1 VGKST
6 ELLRLR
12 EWLISQNYFVV
23 YFAAN
28 DEDIDPGDTKYVDIL
43 LACTKHLVQ
52 AIKLAD
58 ENPLRGLTDWL
69 EKHSESL
76 NDLLLTPLTL
86 EGLSLEQKVSEFTK
100 ITSTLKAQPDNR
112 QQIRDKI
119 SQNTL
124 TLLQALNE
132 FITVAKKSLPDNR
145 KDLILIVD
153 NLDRIVEQKTAADE
167 PSNYDE
173 IFVKHYEQLRGLD
186 CHLIY
191 TVPITIVYSERSTEL
206 QNNFDE
212 TSVLPMVMLRDKDDS
227 INEKGLKKF
236 REIIVKR
243 IEEVTLKDQPHI
255 GKELAQDLDSK
266 VFVSPEVLDHLC
278 LMSGGHVRLLMK
290 MIQKAI
296 DWTDDLPIT
305 KQAVNIAI
313 EEAKNDYRYTIFE
326 HQWPLLKE
334 VAATKQIPN
343 NESDREYQRLLASRC
358 IMQYRYYDENDQLK
372 RWYDVH
378 PLIKE
383 MMNLDDTLKPNLLIP
398 MDEASRQYDR
408 LVAEQRLSEAS
419 EIANSI
425 YKMYEDNVESLKSRP
440 ESDEYINAIAWSSY
454 WKLRRD
460 LYKAKSPVISGGR
473 F

>member
-1 VGKST
+1 MSEALMTEIYNVFDPFDPPPREAYVNCEEVRGRWDVLRELGRKITRSKGATCQLYTGHRGVGKST

-58 ENPLRGLTDWL
+58 ENPLKGLTDWL
-69 EKHSESL
+69 EKRSESL
-76 NDLLLTPLTL
+76 KDLLLTPLTL
-86 EGLSLEQKVSEFTK
+86 DGLSLEQKVSEFTK
-100 ITSTLKAQPDNR
+100 ITATLKAQPDNR

-119 SQNTL
+119 SQNAP

-153 NLDRIVEQKTAADE
+153 NLDRIVEKQTAANE

-173 IFVKHYEQLRGLD
+173 IFVKHHEQLRGLD

-191 TVPITIVYSERSTEL
+191 TVPITIVYSERCTAL
-206 QNNFDE
+206 QINFDG

-227 INEKGLKKF
+227 INEKGLEKF
-236 REIIVKR
+236 REMIVKR
-243 IEEVTLKDQPHI
+243 IEEVSLKDQPNI
-255 GKELAQDLDSK
+255 GQDLAQALDSK
-266 VFVSPEVLDHLC
+266 VFVSPKVLDQLC

-296 DWTDDLPIT
+296 DWTEDLPIS
-305 KQAVNIAI
+305 KQAVNTAI
-313 EEAKNDYRYTIFE
+313 EEAKNDYRNTIFE
-326 HQWPLLKE
+326 HQWPLLRE

-358 IMQYRYYDENDQLK
+358 ILQYRYYDENDKLQL
-372 RWYDVH
+372 WYDVH
-378 PLIKE
+378 PLVKDLE
-383 MMNLDDTLKPNLLIP
+383 KF
-398 MDEASRQYDR
+398 
-408 LVAEQRLSEAS
+408 
-419 EIANSI
+419 
-425 YKMYEDNVESLKSRP
+425 
-440 ESDEYINAIAWSSY
+440 SS
-454 WKLRRD
+454 
-460 LYKAKSPVISGGR
+460 
-473 F
+473 

>member
-1 VGKST
+1 MSEELMTEIYNVFDPFDPPPKEAYVNCEEVRGRWDVLRELGKKITRSKGATCQLYTGHRGVGKST

-69 EKHSESL
+69 EKRSESL
-76 NDLLLTPLTL
+76 KDLLLTPLTL
-86 EGLSLEQKVSEFTK
+86 DGLSLEQKVSEFTK
-100 ITSTLKAQPDNR
+100 ITATLKAQPDNR

-119 SQNTL
+119 SQNAP
-124 TLLQALNE
+124 TLLQALNQ

-153 NLDRIVEQKTAADE
+153 NLDRIVEQQTAANE

-173 IFVKHYEQLRGLD
+173 IFVKHHEQLRGLD

-191 TVPITIVYSERSTEL
+191 TVPIAIVYSELCIEL

-212 TSVLPMVMLRDKDDS
+212 TSVLPMVMLRDKDNS

-236 REIIVKR
+236 QEMIVKR
-243 IEEVTLKDQPHI
+243 IEEVTLKNQPNI
-255 GKELAQDLDSK
+255 GKDLAQALDSK

-296 DWTDDLPIT
+296 DWTEDLPIS
-305 KQAVNIAI
+305 KRAVNTAI
-313 EEAKNDYRYTIFE
+313 EEAKNDYRNTIFE
-326 HQWPLLKE
+326 HQWPLLKQ

-343 NESDREYQRLLASRC
+343 HESDREYQRLLASRC
-358 IMQYRYYDENDQLK
+358 ILQYRYYDENDKLQH
-372 RWYDVH
+372 WYDVH
-378 PLIKE
+378 PLVKDLE
-383 MMNLDDTLKPNLLIP
+383 KF
-398 MDEASRQYDR
+398 
-408 LVAEQRLSEAS
+408 
-419 EIANSI
+419 
-425 YKMYEDNVESLKSRP
+425 SL
-440 ESDEYINAIAWSSY
+440 
-454 WKLRRD
+454 
-460 LYKAKSPVISGGR
+460 
-473 F
+473 

>member
-1 VGKST
+1 MSEELMTEIYNVFDPFDPPPKEAYVNCEEVRGRWDVLRELGKKITRSKGATCQLYTGHRGVGKST

-23 YFAAN
+23 YFATN

-69 EKHSESL
+69 EKRSESL
-76 NDLLLTPLTL
+76 KDLLLTPLTL
-86 EGLSLEQKVSEFTK
+86 DGLSLAQKVSEFTK
-100 ITSTLKAQPDNR
+100 ITATLKAQPDNR

-119 SQNTL
+119 SQNAP
-124 TLLQALNE
+124 TLLQALNQ

-153 NLDRIVEQKTAADE
+153 NLDRIVEQQTAANE

-173 IFVKHYEQLRGLD
+173 IFVKHHEQLRGLD

-191 TVPITIVYSERSTEL
+191 TVPIAIVYSELCIEL

-212 TSVLPMVMLRDKDDS
+212 TSVLPMVMLRDKDNS

-236 REIIVKR
+236 QEMIVKR
-243 IEEVTLKDQPHI
+243 IEEVTLKNQPNI
-255 GKELAQDLDSK
+255 GKDLAQALDSK
-266 VFVSPEVLDHLC
+266 VFVSSEVLDRLC

-296 DWTDDLPIT
+296 DWTEDLPIS
-305 KQAVNIAI
+305 KQAVNTAI
-313 EEAKNDYRYTIFE
+313 EEAKNDYRNTIFE
-326 HQWPLLKE
+326 HQWPLLRE

-343 NESDREYQRLLASRC
+343 HESDRQYQRLLASRC
-358 IMQYRYYDENDQLK
+358 ILQYRYYDENDKLQL
-372 RWYDVH
+372 WYDVH
-378 PLIKE
+378 PLVKDLE
-383 MMNLDDTLKPNLLIP
+383 KF
-398 MDEASRQYDR
+398 
-408 LVAEQRLSEAS
+408 
-419 EIANSI
+419 
-425 YKMYEDNVESLKSRP
+425 
-440 ESDEYINAIAWSSY
+440 SS
-454 WKLRRD
+454 
-460 LYKAKSPVISGGR
+460 
-473 F
+473 

>member
-1 VGKST
+1 MSEALMTEIYNVFDPFDPPPKEAYVNCEEARGRWDVLRELGRKITRSKGATCQLYTGHRGVGKST
-6 ELLRLR
+6 ELLRLK

-52 AIKLAD
+52 SIKLAD
-58 ENPLRGLTDWL
+58 ENPLKGLTDWL
-69 EKHSESL
+69 EKRSESL
-76 NDLLLTPLTL
+76 KDLLLTPLTL
-86 EGLSLEQKVSEFTK
+86 DGLSLEQKVSEFTK
-100 ITSTLKAQPDNR
+100 ITATLKAQPDNR

-119 SQNTL
+119 SQNAP
-124 TLLQALNE
+124 TLLQALNQ

-153 NLDRIVEQKTAADE
+153 NLDRIVEQQSAVNE

-173 IFVKHYEQLRGLD
+173 IFIKHHEQLRGLD

-191 TVPITIVYSERSTEL
+191 TVPITIVYSERCTEL

-212 TSVLPMVMLRDKDDS
+212 TSVLPMVMLRDKDDR

-236 REIIVKR
+236 REMIVKR

-255 GKELAQDLDSK
+255 GQKLAQALDSK
-266 VFVSPEVLDHLC
+266 VFVSSEVLDHLC

-296 DWTDDLPIT
+296 DWTEDLPIS
-305 KQAVNIAI
+305 KQAVNTAI
-313 EEAKNDYRYTIFE
+313 EEAKNDYRNTIFE
-326 HQWPLLKE
+326 HQWPLLRE

-358 IMQYRYYDENDQLK
+358 ILQYRYYDENDKLQL
-372 RWYDVH
+372 WYDVH
-378 PLIKE
+378 PLVKDLE
-383 MMNLDDTLKPNLLIP
+383 KF
-398 MDEASRQYDR
+398 
-408 LVAEQRLSEAS
+408 
-419 EIANSI
+419 
-425 YKMYEDNVESLKSRP
+425 
-440 ESDEYINAIAWSSY
+440 SS
-454 WKLRRD
+454 
-460 LYKAKSPVISGGR
+460 
-473 F
+473 

>member
-1 VGKST
+1 MSEELMTEIYNVFDPFDPPPKEAYVNCEEARGRWDVLRELGRKITRSKGATCQLYTGHRGVGKST

-58 ENPLRGLTDWL
+58 ENPLKGLTDWL
-69 EKHSESL
+69 EKRSESL
-76 NDLLLTPLTL
+76 KDLLLTPLTL
-86 EGLSLEQKVSEFTK
+86 DGLSLEQKVSEFTK
-100 ITSTLKAQPDNR
+100 ITATLKAQPDNR

-119 SQNTL
+119 SQNAP
-124 TLLQALNE
+124 TLLQALNQ

-153 NLDRIVEQKTAADE
+153 NLDRIVEQQSAANE

-173 IFVKHYEQLRGLD
+173 IFIKHHEQLRGLD

-191 TVPITIVYSERSTEL
+191 TVPITIVYSERCTEL

-212 TSVLPMVMLRDKDDS
+212 TSVLPMVMLRHEDDR

-236 REIIVKR
+236 REMIVKR

-255 GKELAQDLDSK
+255 GQELAQALDSK
-266 VFVSPEVLDHLC
+266 VFVSSEVLDHLC

-296 DWTDDLPIT
+296 DWTEDLPIS
-305 KQAVNIAI
+305 KQAVNTAI
-313 EEAKNDYRYTIFE
+313 EEAKNDYRNTIFE
-326 HQWPLLKE
+326 HQWPLLRE

-358 IMQYRYYDENDQLK
+358 ILQYRYYDENDKLQL
-372 RWYDVH
+372 WYDVH
-378 PLIKE
+378 PLVKDLE
-383 MMNLDDTLKPNLLIP
+383 KF
-398 MDEASRQYDR
+398 
-408 LVAEQRLSEAS
+408 
-419 EIANSI
+419 
-425 YKMYEDNVESLKSRP
+425 
-440 ESDEYINAIAWSSY
+440 SS
-454 WKLRRD
+454 
-460 LYKAKSPVISGGR
+460 
-473 F
+473 

>member
-1 VGKST
+1 MSEELMTEIYNVFDPFDPPPKEAYVNCEEVRGRWDVLRELGKKITRSKGATCQLYTGHRGVGKST

-58 ENPLRGLTDWL
+58 ENPLKGLTDWL
-69 EKHSESL
+69 EKRSESL
-76 NDLLLTPLTL
+76 KDLLLTPLTL
-86 EGLSLEQKVSEFTK
+86 DGLSLEQKVSEFTK
-100 ITSTLKAQPDNR
+100 ITATLKAQPDNR

-119 SQNTL
+119 SQNAP
-124 TLLQALNE
+124 TLLQALNQ

-153 NLDRIVEQKTAADE
+153 NLDRIVEKQTAANE

-173 IFVKHYEQLRGLD
+173 IFVKHHEQLRGLD

-191 TVPITIVYSERSTEL
+191 TVPIAIVYSELCIEL

-212 TSVLPMVMLRDKDDS
+212 TSVLPMVMLRHEDNS

-236 REIIVKR
+236 QEMIVKR
-243 IEEVTLKDQPHI
+243 IEEVTLKDQPNI
-255 GKELAQDLDSK
+255 GQDLAQALDSK
-266 VFVSPEVLDHLC
+266 VFVSSEVLDRLC

-296 DWTDDLPIT
+296 DWTEDLPIS
-305 KQAVNIAI
+305 KQAVNTAI
-313 EEAKNDYRYTIFE
+313 EEAKNDYRNTIFE
-326 HQWPLLKE
+326 HQWPLLRE

-358 IMQYRYYDENDQLK
+358 ILQYRYYDENDKLQL
-372 RWYDVH
+372 WYDVH
-378 PLIKE
+378 PLVKDLE
-383 MMNLDDTLKPNLLIP
+383 KF
-398 MDEASRQYDR
+398 
-408 LVAEQRLSEAS
+408 
-419 EIANSI
+419 
-425 YKMYEDNVESLKSRP
+425 
-440 ESDEYINAIAWSSY
+440 SS
-454 WKLRRD
+454 
-460 LYKAKSPVISGGR
+460 
-473 F
+473 

>member
-1 VGKST
+1 MSEALMTEIYNVFDPFDPPPKEAYVNCEEVRGRWDVLRELGKKITRSKGATCQLYTGHRGVGKST
-6 ELLRLR
+6 ELLRLK

-58 ENPLRGLTDWL
+58 ENPLKGLTDWL
-69 EKHSESL
+69 EKRSESL
-76 NDLLLTPLTL
+76 KDLLLTPLTL
-86 EGLSLEQKVSEFTK
+86 DGLSLEQKVSEFTK
-100 ITSTLKAQPDNR
+100 ITATLKAQPDNR

-119 SQNTL
+119 SQNAP
-124 TLLQALNE
+124 TLLQALNQ

-153 NLDRIVEQKTAADE
+153 NLDRIVEQQSAANE

-173 IFVKHYEQLRGLD
+173 IFIKHHEQLRGLD

-191 TVPITIVYSERSTEL
+191 TVPITIVYSERCTEL

-227 INEKGLKKF
+227 INEKGLEKF
-236 REIIVKR
+236 REMIVKR
-243 IEEVTLKDQPHI
+243 IEEVSLKDHPHI
-255 GKELAQDLDSK
+255 GQELAQALDSK
-266 VFVSPEVLDHLC
+266 VFVSSEVLDHLC

-296 DWTDDLPIT
+296 DWTEDLPIS
-305 KQAVNIAI
+305 KQAVNTAI
-313 EEAKNDYRYTIFE
+313 EEAKNDYRNTIFE
-326 HQWPLLKE
+326 HQWPLLRE
-334 VAATKQIPN
+334 VATTKQIPN

-358 IMQYRYYDENDQLK
+358 ILQYRYYDENDKLQL
-372 RWYDVH
+372 WYDVH
-378 PLIKE
+378 PLVKDLE
-383 MMNLDDTLKPNLLIP
+383 KF
-398 MDEASRQYDR
+398 
-408 LVAEQRLSEAS
+408 
-419 EIANSI
+419 
-425 YKMYEDNVESLKSRP
+425 
-440 ESDEYINAIAWSSY
+440 SS
-454 WKLRRD
+454 
-460 LYKAKSPVISGGR
+460 
-473 F
+473 

>member
-1 VGKST
+1 MSEELMTEIYNVFDPFDPPPKEAYVNCEEVRGRWDVLRELGKKITRSKGATCQLYTGHRGVGKST

-23 YFAAN
+23 YFATN

-69 EKHSESL
+69 EKRSESL
-76 NDLLLTPLTL
+76 KDLLLTPLTL
-86 EGLSLEQKVSEFTK
+86 DGLSLAQKVSEFTK
-100 ITSTLKAQPDNR
+100 ITATLKAQPDNR

-119 SQNTL
+119 SQNAP
-124 TLLQALNE
+124 TLLQALNQ

-153 NLDRIVEQKTAADE
+153 NLDRIVEQQTAANE

-173 IFVKHYEQLRGLD
+173 IFVKHHEQLRGLD

-191 TVPITIVYSERSTEL
+191 TVPIAIVYSELCIEL

-212 TSVLPMVMLRDKDDS
+212 TSVLPMVMLRDKDNS

-236 REIIVKR
+236 QEMIVKR
-243 IEEVTLKDQPHI
+243 IEEVTLKNQPNI
-255 GKELAQDLDSK
+255 GKDLAQALDSK
-266 VFVSPEVLDHLC
+266 VFVSSEVLDRLC

-296 DWTDDLPIT
+296 DWTEDLPIS
-305 KQAVNIAI
+305 KQAVNTAI
-313 EEAKNDYRYTIFE
+313 EEAKNDYRNTIFE
-326 HQWPLLKE
+326 HQWPLLRE

-343 NESDREYQRLLASRC
+343 HESDRQYQRLLANRC
-358 IMQYRYYDENDQLK
+358 ILQYRYYDENDKLQL
-372 RWYDVH
+372 WYDVH
-378 PLIKE
+378 PLVKDLE
-383 MMNLDDTLKPNLLIP
+383 KF
-398 MDEASRQYDR
+398 
-408 LVAEQRLSEAS
+408 
-419 EIANSI
+419 
-425 YKMYEDNVESLKSRP
+425 
-440 ESDEYINAIAWSSY
+440 SS
-454 WKLRRD
+454 
-460 LYKAKSPVISGGR
+460 
-473 F
+473 

>member
-1 VGKST
+1 MSEELMTEIYNVFDPFDPPPKEAYVNCEEVRGRWDVLRELGKKITRSKGATCQLYTGHRGVGKST

-12 EWLISQNYFVV
+12 EWLTSENYFVV

-58 ENPLRGLTDWL
+58 ENPLKGLTDWL
-69 EKHSESL
+69 EKRSESL
-76 NDLLLTPLTL
+76 KDLLLTPLTL
-86 EGLSLEQKVSEFTK
+86 DGLSLEQKVSEFTK
-100 ITSTLKAQPDNR
+100 ITATLKAQPDNR

-119 SQNTL
+119 SQNAP
-124 TLLQALNE
+124 TLLQALNQ

-153 NLDRIVEQKTAADE
+153 NLDRIVEQQSAANE

-173 IFVKHYEQLRGLD
+173 IFIKHHEQLRGLD

-191 TVPITIVYSERSTEL
+191 TVPITIVYSERCTEL
-206 QNNFDE
+206 QNNFNE
-212 TSVLPMVMLRDKDDS
+212 TSVLPMVMLRHEDDR

-236 REIIVKR
+236 REMIVKR

-255 GKELAQDLDSK
+255 GQELAQALDSK
-266 VFVSPEVLDHLC
+266 VFVSSEVLDHLC

-296 DWTDDLPIT
+296 DWTEDLPIS
-305 KQAVNIAI
+305 KQAVNTAI
-313 EEAKNDYRYTIFE
+313 EEAKNDYRNTIFE

-358 IMQYRYYDENDQLK
+358 ILQYRYYDENDKLQL
-372 RWYDVH
+372 WYDVH
-378 PLIKE
+378 PLVKDLE
-383 MMNLDDTLKPNLLIP
+383 KF
-398 MDEASRQYDR
+398 
-408 LVAEQRLSEAS
+408 
-419 EIANSI
+419 
-425 YKMYEDNVESLKSRP
+425 
-440 ESDEYINAIAWSSY
+440 SS
-454 WKLRRD
+454 
-460 LYKAKSPVISGGR
+460 
-473 F
+473 